1 MNTEQTN
8 GIAPDVSDVE
18 ALRAMLAE
26 AHAKIERMKI
36 QSQRKLTLKVTVP
49 TKRKDGTTSPGGAL
63 SVYGMGKFPVT
74 LYRGQWERL
83 LGAADE
89 IRQFIADNADLL
101 SVKD

>member
-26 AHAKIERMKI
+26 AHAKIERMKA
-36 QSQRKLTLKVTVP
+36 QSQRKLTLKVTQP
-49 TKRKDGTTSPGGAL
+49 NEKTGSKGGAVSL
-63 SVYGMGKFPVT
+63 YGMGRFPVT